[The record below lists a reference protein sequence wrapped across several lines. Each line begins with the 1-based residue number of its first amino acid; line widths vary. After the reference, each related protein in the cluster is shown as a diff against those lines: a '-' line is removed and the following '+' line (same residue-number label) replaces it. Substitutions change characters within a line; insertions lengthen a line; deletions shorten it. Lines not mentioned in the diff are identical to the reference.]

1 MAVVERWMCGEVA
14 VSGGST
20 LLDNTLV
27 KKLISDKAT
36 KTSREIAIKFSLLY
50 LSETNSYT
58 GYNVL
63 SM

>member
-1 MAVVERWMCGEVA
+1 MCGEVA

-27 KKLISDKAT
+27 KKLISGKAT